1 METEIDVGREREELL
16 TPTPAGGGRERR
28 VAVQVNA
35 SCEGGDGATDKK
47 GGVVKT
53 DKGVSWLRVMQ
64 SQVWDKVRVCFV
76 IVRDRCGVR
85 AVCEHCARGRA
96 KSGSHCMKG
105 DIVFA

>member
-1 METEIDVGREREELL
+1 M
-16 TPTPAGGGRERR
+16 
-28 VAVQVNA
+28 NA
-35 SCEGGDGATDKK
+35 SCEGGDGVTKK

-53 DKGVSWLRVMQ
+53 GEGVSWLLVMQ